1 MFSVFFSSVVGRK
14 IVTTLDDLCF
24 TCTVMSLSNF
34 GLFSRLDQWSTCSI
48 PMFCLLS
55 LLC

>member
-1 MFSVFFSSVVGRK
+1 MFSGFFSSVVGRK
-14 IVTTLDDLCF
+14 IVTILDDLCF
-24 TCTVMSLSNF
+24 TVMSLSNF

-48 PMFCLLS
+48 PVFCLLS